1 MVGCLEYSGVRCCDY
16 TSGTCTTVIRLCQVT
31 ASARATADASAQTS
45 STMATSAYNSQY
57 QERLCR
63 VRGAANRLQSLN
75 LLSGKET
82 DNLPGIVVVGNQ
94 NVGKSALLEAI
105 SGVRLPSA
113 ANCCTKCPL
122 MLEMHRSETTVMTVS
137 YDHNGTKHNVDLT
150 DLGDVTQAILN
161 ATNELTGNQG
171 IIVNSMISVKVMTP
185 TSPNLTLIDLPGLI
199 GDAQA
204 GMAQDTPQAIE
215 RMVNRYIK
223 GKVH

>member
-1 MVGCLEYSGVRCCDY
+1 
-16 TSGTCTTVIRLCQVT
+16 
-31 ASARATADASAQTS
+31 
-45 STMATSAYNSQY
+45 MATSAYNSQY